1 MPILLKNK
9 YIAFSSDPVV
19 EMWVK
24 PLSDFNTKYPGCINC
39 ISIYVDPCIFI
50 MKSLIKVPL
59 NLVRYL

>member
-24 PLSDFNTKYPGCINC
+24 PLST
-39 ISIYVDPCIFI
+39 SIRNILDVLTVFPF
-50 MKSLIKVPL
+50 MST
-59 NLVRYL
+59 LVSSS